1 MNTIN
6 NIEYWKEIVDKII
19 IWRYRKR
26 IKGTTHLEKLQTII
40 EELDK
45 EFIITKRNKE
55 KEDSRE

>member
-1 MNTIN
+1 M
-6 NIEYWKEIVDKII
+6 EYWKEIVDNII
-19 IWRYRKR
+19 TWRYRKR
-26 IKGTTHLEKLQTII
+26 IRGTTHREKLQAII

>member
-1 MNTIN
+1 M
-6 NIEYWKEIVDKII
+6 EYWKEIVDKII

-55 KEDSRE
+55 KGNI

>member
-1 MNTIN
+1 MK
-6 NIEYWKEIVDKII
+6 YWEEIVDNII
-19 IWRYRKR
+19 TWRYRSR
-26 IKGTTHLEKLQTII
+26 IRGTTHREKLQAII